1 MYIIVMRTCELVGL
15 VAQQSGTSTLR
26 WRTTSRGLLGDVTH
40 AGPMRERVAQRSC
53 DDVIEPALLT
63 LLFADGSK
71 QKKTKKT
78 NIIKS
83 LHLAS

>member
-1 MYIIVMRTCELVGL
+1 MERLHYDGGQRP
-15 VAQQSGTSTLR
+15 A
-26 WRTTSRGLLGDVTH
+26 GLLDDVTH

-63 LLFADGSK
+63 LLFADGLE
-71 QKKTKKT
+71 KKT
-78 NIIKS
+78 NKKNMIKS